1 MKFSL
6 KKTVSIVLSAAIL
19 SACAAIGVVNAFAAA
34 SDKAIIHLTYTN
46 AVTKKTTEV
55 ATVESYKGEILE
67 FSLTAKAKNPE
78 ISDFTGFNLRTYFNQ
93 QNDDTSCFYNNDF
106 EDINMYSSFKS
117 LEYTNEYYTDGTFG
131 SKYRFGNT
139 ISNPGTFKVLPPA
152 AENGD
157 IASFF
162 IYTACNPFNDGD
174 FTTPVCIYKFTLKVK
189 NGGESWVKFGAIEV
203 NHAHNQGKKNEYT
216 ENNPDFLNFSVKLTP
231 VKTVPHSITLN
242 KTSASMGLGD
252 TLNLKANVIPSN
264 AQNSGL
270 IWYSL
275 DSSVASVSDSG
286 KVTAKGYGNT
296 EIVAETAN
304 GISASCKIYVLR
316 EGETAPTEP
325 KTTAPPATTVA
336 PTVKPTRPSPVAPTV
351 KPTKPSPTAPI
362 VNPTNPESTPPAQ
375 DTTNSPAPIA
385 PTVPTA
391 PTTEDPSEN
400 IIGDV
405 DGDGIVNSR
414 DRIVLTRF
422 LAKWSGYSIDE
433 KASDVNADDEVNA
446 KDRIILTRYLAKWSG
461 YPSLPHE

>member
-6 KKTVSIVLSAAIL
+6 KKIVSIVLSAAIL

-55 ATVESYKGEILE
+55 ATVESYKGEVLE
-67 FSLTAKAKNPE
+67 FSLTAKAKNPG

-93 QNDDTSCFYNNDF
+93 QNDDTSCFYNNEF
-106 EDINMYSSFKS
+106 EDSNMYSSFKS
-117 LEYTNEYYTDGTFG
+117 LEYTNEYYADGTFG
-131 SKYRFGNT
+131 SKYRFGTT
-139 ISNPGTFKVLPPA
+139 ISNPGSFKVLPPA

-157 IASFF
+157 IASYF
-162 IYTACNPFNDGD
+162 IYTASNALNDGD
-174 FTTPVCIYKFTLKVK
+174 FTTPICLYKLTLKVK
-189 NGGESWVKFGAIEV
+189 NGGESWFKFGALEV
-203 NHAHNQGKKNEYT
+203 NHAYNEGTNKEYT
-216 ENNPDFLNFSVKLTP
+216 VNNPDFLNFSAKLTP
-231 VKTVPHSITLN
+231 VKTVPRSITLN

-252 TLNLKANVIPSN
+252 TLDLKANVTPSN
-264 AQNSGL
+264 AQNIGL

-316 EGETAPTEP
+316 EGETVPTEP
-325 KTTAPPATTVA
+325 KTT
-336 PTVKPTRPSPVAPTV
+336 VAPTV
-351 KPTKPSPTAPI
+351 KPTKPSPTAP
-362 VNPTNPESTPPAQ
+362 
-375 DTTNSPAPIA
+375 
-385 PTVPTA
+385 
-391 PTTEDPSEN
+391 TTEDPSEYV
-400 IIGDV
+400 IGDV

-422 LAKWSGYSIDE
+422 LAKWSGYSINE

-461 YPSLPHE
+461 YPSLPH